1 MSLQTGNAL
10 LLIAVFV
17 LPGFVTLLMRERTYR
32 VRDQDSPFERLLNAL
47 YFSSIVY
54 TVIVLGWAVEGL
66 DPADLS
72 RLYSGEGGV
81 RAYLLLGLLGLFVL
95 PVLIAE
101 LGRRWQKSRKVRP
114 WLLSRLGIDISH
126 GVPAGWEQLFQESL
140 AANAGP
146 GLMLRVTLEDGRVVG
161 GYFGCKSLAGY
172 TARTRDLFLEE
183 QWILNA
189 RNWFE
194 RPAKGSA
201 GLWIA
206 EDQILS
212 IEAYGPAS
220 IISDEYNSFRCDSD
234 AKRETTTTAQ
244 S

>member
-10 LLIAVFV
+10 LVIAVFV

-54 TVIVLGWAVEGL
+54 GVIGLGWAVAGL
-66 DPADLS
+66 DSADLS
-72 RLYSGEGGV
+72 HLYSGERGV
-81 RAYLLLGLLGLFVL
+81 RAYLLLGLLGLFIL
-95 PVLIAE
+95 PIAVAE
-101 LGRRWQKSRKVRP
+101 LGRRWQKSRKLRP
-114 WLLSRLGIDISH
+114 RLLSHLGIDISH
-126 GVPAGWEQLFQESL
+126 GVAAGWEQLFQESL
-140 AANAGP
+140 AANAGS
-146 GLMLRVTLEDGRVVG
+146 GLMLRVTLEGGRVVG
-161 GYFGCKSLAGY
+161 GYFGGNSLAGY
-172 TARTRDLFLEE
+172 TARTRDLFIEE
-183 QWILNA
+183 QWLLNA

-194 RPAKGSA
+194 KPAKGSA

-212 IEAYGPAS
+212 IEAYGPAG
-220 IISDEYNSFRCDSD
+220 IFPDEYNSFQCYSG
-234 AKRETTTTAQ
+234 AKRETTTTGR

>member
-1 MSLQTGNAL
+1 MAPETGTAL
-10 LLIAVFV
+10 LVIAVFV

-54 TVIVLGWAVEGL
+54 TVIGLGWPVEGL

-95 PVLIAE
+95 PVAIAE
-101 LGRRWQKSRKVRP
+101 LGRRWQKSRNVRP

-140 AANAGP
+140 AANTGS

-161 GYFGCKSLAGY
+161 GYFGDKSLAGY
-172 TARTRDLFLEE
+172 TARTRDLFIEE
-183 QWILNA
+183 RWFLDSQ
-189 RNWFE
+189 NWFE
-194 RPAKGSA
+194 KPVEDSA

-206 EDQILS
+206 EDRILS
-212 IEAYGPAS
+212 IEAYGPG
-220 IISDEYNSFRCDSD
+220 ILPDEYNSFQCDSD
-234 AKRETTTTAQ
+234 AKRSRTTTAR